1 MPVMDTTAIRKAVT
15 LAGGQTALA
24 RRLGV
29 SQGLVWQWCEGL
41 LKVTAERCASVESA
55 TAGEVTRLML
65 RPDVF
70 GAPPATDAQAVGAR
84 TDLHDP
90 TMAAS
95 TVDGDLREAG

>member
-1 MPVMDTTAIRKAVT
+1 MRAMDTTAIRKAVT

-70 GAPPATDAQAVGAR
+70 GAPPATDAQAA
-84 TDLHDP
+84 
-90 TMAAS
+90 